1 MHELIRLTRIEIGV
15 TRNIGNPTLFNNNAL
30 QTISNR
36 GKRYT
41 IRIAC
46 SLERTQRSA
55 THSHILFMKIAHTFC
70 QREGKCQS
78 LEI

>member
-1 MHELIRLTRIEIGV
+1 MHELIRLTRIDIGV
-15 TRNIGNPTLFNNNAL
+15 SRTVCNFPLFNNNAL

-36 GKRYT
+36 RERRM
-41 IRIAC
+41 ICISR
-46 SLERTQRSA
+46 SLERTQRAA